1 MEGFT
6 LIEIIVTITLVAVL
20 AALFVQHMGT
30 AFMRSGEPINLLNQ
44 TYEVNQVVEK
54 LTADYRDKVKEA
66 KSRALDLVSFKG
78 GLSSFDENGV
88 ACSGLFLEYRDGL
101 NLIDIAPTDQ
111 IYEAQK
117 SSGEGATPTK
127 FLLVTVDKNNKSTRV
142 LFTTF
147 TE

>member
-6 LIEIIVTITLVAVL
+6 LIETIVTITLVAVL
-20 AALFVQHMGT
+20 ATLFVQHMGT

-54 LTADYRDKVKEA
+54 LTADYRNKVK
-66 KSRALDLVSFKG
+66 SGTLDLVSFKG

-88 ACSGLFLEYRDGL
+88 VCSGLFLNYRSSGK
-101 NLIDIAPTDQ
+101 LIDIAPTDQ

-117 SSGEGATPTK
+117 SSGEGATPTN
-127 FLLVTVDKNNKSTRV
+127 FLLVTVAKNNKSTRV

>member
-1 MEGFT
+1 MSRMEGFT

-20 AALFVQHMGT
+20 AALFVQHLGT

-54 LTADYRDKVKEA
+54 LTADYKDKVK
-66 KSRALDLVSFKG
+66 SGALDLVSFKG

-88 ACSGLFLEYRDGL
+88 VCSGLFLNYRAVDESL
-101 NLIDIAPTDQ
+101 FDIAPTDQ

-117 SSGEGATPTK
+117 SSGEGATPTN

-142 LFTTF
+142 LFTK
-147 TE
+147 